1 MCGVVESYKRG
12 YYFVDLDF
20 FGDINE
26 SCLLILDDSS
36 IESFIIIIEIM
47 DINCLVDF

>member
-20 FGDINE
+20 YWDINE
-26 SCLLILDDSS
+26 SCLLILDDSN

-47 DINCLVDF
+47 DINCFVDI